1 MAYLYAC
8 LFKYS
13 HWCAENKERTDS
25 ENLVGQVAAH
35 EMDAFAKLQYILLL
49 NEVINKTG
57 KVKEGK
63 GPPDQMILWQRV
75 AMTGPGVSLILNK

>member
-1 MAYLYAC
+1 
-8 LFKYS
+8 
-13 HWCAENKERTDS
+13 
-25 ENLVGQVAAH
+25 
-35 EMDAFAKLQYILLL
+35 MDAFAKLQYILLL
-49 NEVINKTG
+49 NEVINKTS